1 MAKKYHP
8 DLNKGDANA
17 EQMFKDV
24 NEAYSVLS
32 DPQKKARYDQ
42 YGHAGVGSELRRR
55 CRRSPVLAVLAAV
68 LMTWAISSLQFSAA
82 ASAGGNTSAKTQC
95 ADARRGSR
103 SARES
108 DL

>member
-1 MAKKYHP
+1 MAEKKDYYEVLGIKKGASDEEIKKAYRQMAKKYHP

-42 YGHAGVGSELRRR
+42 YGHAGVDPSYG
-55 CRRSPVLAVLAAV
+55 
-68 LMTWAISSLQFSAA
+68 
-82 ASAGGNTSAKTQC
+82 AGGAGGAGFRQRVG
-95 ADARRGSR
+95 A
-103 SARES
+103 
-108 DL
+108 L